1 MDEKEIG
8 YSLGTLGQGCQ
19 TSQKVAISQKPL
31 FDAVGADLAE
41 DLGIGHGFG
50 YPFPLNIFPF
60 RNVSPLT
67 CQRAEIRREAIINKI
82 RFRLPQFLQFLFR
95 GTGFNKNK
103 LFSNIFDEIDIF
115 NFIDI
120 SFVFLDIFLD
130 ESTSTM
136 FLIYFGVIIFDNG
149 FVFWLVA
156 FSSVYDL
163 GLPVGEIKFRGESY
177 GFGLGGERGLDC

>member
-50 YPFPLNIFPF
+50 YPFPLNIFPL
-60 RNVSPLT
+60 RNVSPLP

-130 ESTSTM
+130 G
-136 FLIYFGVIIFDNG
+136 IYFNDVLDLFLGVVVFDYG
-149 FVFWLVA
+149 FVFGFIT

-163 GLPVGEIKFRGESY
+163 DVA
-177 GFGLGGERGLDC
+177 GG